1 MSTRNGTSVS
11 GTNGE
16 NLDRGDARMG
26 ATAGLD
32 WASEKHDVCISDEHG
47 RLLCER
53 TVAHDEHGIS
63 ELVDLLQARQVERLA
78 VERPDGL
85 LVGRLL
91 AAGILV
97 LAIHPNQVKAARD
110 RFRPNAGKSDRF
122 DAMVLCELAR
132 TDHHRFP
139 ALTPSGDETVA
150 LRVLTRTREDLV
162 ASRVELANRLRA
174 QLDAFWPGARMLF
187 ADLDSPIA
195 LAFLERYPSPLD
207 ARALGPKRM
216 RAFLARNGYCGR
228 KTPEQLID
236 RLREAPNAI
245 CGETEHEARRA
256 AVLALVMTL
265 KPLVEQIK
273 LLTSQIAGAL
283 HQHPDGPIFHSLF
296 RDPKS
301 ALCAAGLLAE
311 IGDNR
316 HRYPTADALAAD
328 AGMAPV
334 AVESGKRRTATFRRG
349 CDHRLRSHMAV
360 LANSTRHWHPWA
372 HDVYTRARNRGHDHP
387 HAIRILGRAWTR
399 ILWRCWQ
406 DHTPYDPTKHGNL
419 NRPNTTKG

>member
-1 MSTRNGTSVS
+1 MSTRNGIPVGGAS
-11 GTNGE
+11 GE
-16 NLDRGDARMG
+16 SLDRGGLRMG
-26 ATAGLD
+26 AIAGLD

-47 RLLCER
+47 AVLCEQ
-53 TVAHDEHGIS
+53 TISHDEQGIG
-63 ELVDLLQARQVERLA
+63 ELVDLLLQQQIERLA
-78 VERPDGL
+78 IERPDGL

-91 AAGILV
+91 AAGIQV

-110 RFRPNAGKSDRF
+110 RFRPNASKSDRF

-139 ALTPSGDETVA
+139 ALTPSSDETAA

-174 QLDAFWPGARMLF
+174 QLDAFWPGAAHVF
-187 ADLDSPIA
+187 ADVDSPIA
-195 LAFLERYPSPLD
+195 LAFLERYPSPTD
-207 ARALGPKRM
+207 ARGLGPKRIG
-216 RAFLARNGYCGR
+216 AFLARNGYCGR
-228 KTPEQLID
+228 KTPDQLIA
-236 RLREAPNAI
+236 RLRQAPNAV
-245 CGETEHEARRA
+245 CGETETEAHRA
-256 AVLALVMTL
+256 AVLALVATL

-273 LLTSQIAGAL
+273 LLTSQIAGAVRA
-283 HQHPDGPIFHSLF
+283 HPDGEIFLSLF

-328 AGMAPV
+328 AGMAPI
-334 AVESGKRRTATFRRG
+334 AIESGKRRTATFRRG
-349 CDHRLRSHMAV
+349 CDHRLRAHMAV
-360 LANSTRHWHPWA
+360 LADSTRHWHPWA
-372 HDVYTRARNRGHDHP
+372 HDVYTRARARGCDHP

-406 DHTPYDPTKHGNL
+406 DHTPYDPTKHGNH